1 MDAFLMKYTWWICQV
16 LLLLVSIFFLVFG
29 LDLLAAAYRLEDPF
43 TFIMTFFAA
52 SFVVLISGALAVTFV
67 IKMVRVYRSIRSSR
81 V

>member
-1 MDAFLMKYTWWICQV
+1 MKYTWWICQV

>member
-1 MDAFLMKYTWWICQV
+1 MKYTWWILQ
-16 LLLLVSIFFLVFG
+16 LLLLLLSIFFLVFG

-52 SFVVLISGALAVTFV
+52 SFVVLISAALAVTFV
-67 IKMVRVYRSIRSSR
+67 IKMIRVYRRIRAPR

>member
-1 MDAFLMKYTWWICQV
+1 MKYTWWLLQI

-52 SFVVLISGALAVTFV
+52 SFVVLISAALAVTFV
-67 IKMVRVYRSIRSSR
+67 IKMIRVYRRIRASR